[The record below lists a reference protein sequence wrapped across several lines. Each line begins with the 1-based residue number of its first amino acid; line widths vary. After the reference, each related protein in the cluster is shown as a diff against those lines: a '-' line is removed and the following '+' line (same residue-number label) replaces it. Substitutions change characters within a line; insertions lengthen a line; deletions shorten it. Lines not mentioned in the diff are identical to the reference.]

1 MPCYYAIWRLATS
14 LLPPNLYYAVNLGG
28 ILNISC
34 KIHECE
40 KEPVY
45 VSNIL
50 RGWGAFLKPSSV
62 QGSSLAATTSQSN
75 QPSLILS
82 PDYYQGPY
90 APSF

>member
-14 LLPPNLYYAVNLGG
+14 LLPPNLYYAMNLGG

-62 QGSSLAATTSQSN
+62 QSSSLAATTSQSN
-75 QPSLILS
+75 QPSSISS